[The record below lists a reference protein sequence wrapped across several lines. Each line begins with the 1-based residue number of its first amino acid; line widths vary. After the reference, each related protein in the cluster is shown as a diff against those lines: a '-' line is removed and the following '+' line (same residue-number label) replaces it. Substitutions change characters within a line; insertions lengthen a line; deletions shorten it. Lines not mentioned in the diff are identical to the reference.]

1 VEALFTAKLMD
12 AQQIKLYV
20 VTNISSKEN
29 LDDRRVALEL
39 DHFIDALQNQLIN
52 FHRDFTPEQIEQAW
66 QNWKLERFQYIQQAK
81 GFTLENKAS
90 LLKLTNDW
98 LNKNVP
104 NRHTDRRLSEE
115 SKTFAEAYA
124 LKMENLSIEP
134 LPEHIDIAWSN
145 WLKGFRY

>member
-1 VEALFTAKLMD
+1 MD

-29 LDDRRVALEL
+29 LNDRRVALEL
-39 DHFIDALQNQLIN
+39 DHFIDALCNQLIN
-52 FHRDFTPEQIEQAW
+52 LTPQQIEQAW

-81 GFTLENKAS
+81 GFTLENKTS
-90 LLKLTNDW
+90 LVKLANDW

-115 SKTFAEAYA
+115 SKNFVEAYA

-134 LPEHIDIAWSN
+134 LPEHIDMAWSN